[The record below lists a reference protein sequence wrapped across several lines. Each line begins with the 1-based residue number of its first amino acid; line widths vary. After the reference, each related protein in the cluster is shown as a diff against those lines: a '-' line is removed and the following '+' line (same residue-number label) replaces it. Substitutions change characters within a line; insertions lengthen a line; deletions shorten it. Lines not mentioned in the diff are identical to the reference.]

1 MVRKRT
7 GKWYSKNEKEVMQ
20 KLGLT
25 PTKQSGAGWKEKEDG
40 YNEKILAQLKS
51 TDADSY
57 RVKLDDLRKLEYHAA
72 VEHKTP
78 AFVIDFIGKG
88 LYVLC
93 RVDDLNNVCE
103 ALEGTSEAKRQVD
116 YIDYS
121 MQTCEASDNPTV
133 PLRKGN
139 KKSRDKFMKELEEK
153 RWNRKLK

>member
-1 MVRKRT
+1 MRKRT

-51 TDADSY
+51 TDSDSY
-57 RVKLDDLRKLEYHAA
+57 RVKLDDLRKLEYNAS

-78 AFVIDFIGKG
+78 VFIIDFINQG

-93 RVDDLNNVCE
+93 RVDDLEHICDG
-103 ALEGTSEAKRQVD
+103 LEGTSEVIRNKD
-116 YIDYS
+116 YIIYNQEEES
-121 MQTCEASDNPTV
+121 ASEGKEIH
-133 PLRKGN
+133 LRKGN
-139 KKSRDKFMKELEEK
+139 KKLRDKFMKELEEK